1 VDNMGECRRNWTR
14 YACGVN
20 RAMPQEDGGVALAGG
35 QGTNRVAARRHK
47 FQRGLLRIWN
57 FQLKAWLKLAEDCQ
71 FERGF
76 S

>member
-1 VDNMGECRRNWTR
+1 
-14 YACGVN
+14 
-20 RAMPQEDGGVALAGG
+20 MPQEDGGDALAGG